1 MRAGGLRVRLLLV
14 LAAAGVAA
22 TGCSPLWSARAGA
35 SLPPGRTLVVARPA
49 TVENRA
55 VVESAAE
62 LVTTAL
68 RNSTEAIG
76 VRDLFREAGAAGAA
90 VWAPQL
96 VDRIQRGGWPTPEEG
111 GELLGR
117 FRVSTLVAVE
127 VTSYDQVWGKY
138 AKFTRV
144 GVGLTAFH
152 IPAGAVIW
160 RLHSDAEVEDK
171 RGRAFQYAMEQAV
184 TDVVEAIDP
193 RWRFSLA
200 EAWRSWR
207 R

>member
-1 MRAGGLRVRLLLV
+1 MRAARALLIVALGGVI
-14 LAAAGVAA
+14 AA
-22 TGCSPLWSARAGA
+22 GCSPLWSGRAGA
-35 SLPPGRTLVVARPA
+35 SLPPGRALVVARSS

-55 VVESAAE
+55 VVESAAD
-62 LVTTAL
+62 LVAGSL
-68 RNSTEAIG
+68 KDSTDAIG
-76 VRDLFREAGAAGAA
+76 VRELFREAGAFGVAT
-90 VWAPQL
+90 WAPQL

-117 FRVSTLVAVE
+117 LKVATLLAVE
-127 VTSYDQVWGKY
+127 VTTYDQVWGKY

-144 GVGLTAFH
+144 GVSVTAFH
-152 IPAGAVIW
+152 VPAGAVIW

-184 TDVVEAIDP
+184 ADVIGAIDP
-193 RWRFSLA
+193 RWRFSVA

>member
-1 MRAGGLRVRLLLV
+1 MRPARALLIVALGAV
-14 LAAAGVAA
+14 VAA
-22 TGCSPLWSARAGA
+22 GCSPLWSGRSGA
-35 SLPPGRTLVVARPA
+35 SLPPGRTLVIARPSA
-49 TVENRA
+49 PESRTVT
-55 VVESAAE
+55 ESAAE
-62 LVTTAL
+62 LVLGSLRDTTD
-68 RNSTEAIG
+68 AIG
-76 VRDLFREAGAAGAA
+76 ARELIREAGAFGGAL
-90 VWAPQL
+90 WAPQ
-96 VDRIQRGGWPTPEEG
+96 VVERVERGGWPTPEES

-117 FRVSTLVAVE
+117 FKVATLVAVE
-127 VTSYDQVWGKY
+127 VTAYDQVWGKY

-144 GVGLTAFH
+144 GVGVTAYH
-152 IPAGAVIW
+152 LPAGAVIW

-184 TDVVEAIDP
+184 ADVVEAIDP